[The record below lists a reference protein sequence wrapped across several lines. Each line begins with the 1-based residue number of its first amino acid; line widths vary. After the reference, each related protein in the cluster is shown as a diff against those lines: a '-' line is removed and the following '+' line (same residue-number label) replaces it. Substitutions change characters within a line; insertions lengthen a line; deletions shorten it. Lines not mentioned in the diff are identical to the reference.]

1 MRKYFPHAV
10 IILALL
16 ILFNLPTI
24 FTVIFELILLGAIPG
39 TTINIPFW
47 VMLPL
52 MVFCGYIAIHWIS
65 HQPLYIGNLEYQ
77 EKLARQLARKKVAE
91 IIAEARAEQPQPSI
105 KTSTRQFVRAIRPS
119 R

>member
-1 MRKYFPHAV
+1 MRKYLPHAV

-24 FTVIFELILLGAIPG
+24 ITVIFELILLGAVPG
-39 TTINIPFW
+39 TTISIPFW

-52 MVFCGYIAIHWIS
+52 MVFLGFIVVHWLS

-91 IIAEARAEQPQPSI
+91 KIATARAAEPQPTVKASA
-105 KTSTRQFVRAIRPS
+105 RQFVRTIRTS